1 MKLPVSACT
10 IIIVCLL
17 LFVIIVIVYYYCL
30 LLLFIIVVVYY
41 YCYYCFC
48 KVKLFDDFTADGT
61 LCNILAIAY
70 KVKVEHS
77 W

>member
-17 LFVIIVIVYYYCL
+17 LFIIIVIVCL